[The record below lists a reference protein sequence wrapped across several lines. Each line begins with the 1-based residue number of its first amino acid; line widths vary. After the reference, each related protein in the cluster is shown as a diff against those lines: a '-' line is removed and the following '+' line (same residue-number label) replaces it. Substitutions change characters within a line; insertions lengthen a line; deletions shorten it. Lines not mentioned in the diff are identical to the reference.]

1 MILNSH
7 LHISRTIRSNNS
19 IGLPMCFFFRCM
31 CQIYSS
37 GKVAQKDVMG
47 MHFNRSVWI
56 LE

>member
-31 CQIYSS
+31 CQTYSS
-37 GKVAQKDVMG
+37 RKVAQKDVMG